1 MITAGDLFPDFS
13 VLDQEGTIH
22 TLSALKGHRLILFC
36 YPKDD
41 TSGCT
46 QEACEF
52 RDTLPQFG
60 DVKVLGIS
68 PDPVKSHSK
77 FAGKHSLPY
86 PLLSDPDQALLLPL
100 GVWVE
105 KSMYGR
111 KYMGVE
117 RTTFLV
123 DAEGKVERI
132 WTKVKPAGHAA
143 DVLKALRAI

>member
-1 MITAGDLFPDFS
+1 MISVGSAFPEFSLTDQAGQ
-13 VLDQEGTIH
+13 VH
-22 TLSALKGHRLILFC
+22 TLASLNGTRFVLFC

-41 TSGCT
+41 TGGCT

-52 RDTLPQFG
+52 RDTLPSFK
-60 DVKVLGIS
+60 DARVLGIS
-68 PDPVKSHSK
+68 PDPVKSHAK
-77 FAGKHSLPY
+77 FAAKHSLPY
-86 PLLSDPDQALLLPL
+86 PLLSDPEQSLLEAL

-123 DAEGKVERI
+123 DAEGRVEKI
-132 WTKVKPAGHAA
+132 WTKVKPAGHAE
-143 DVLKALRAI
+143 DVLSAL